1 MRIGAFSKKH
11 QVTQDAVRFYL
22 EKGLLVAHKRG
33 EQYYFTTSDGEDLET
48 IKTLK
53 ELQFSLSAILEL
65 MTLKR
70 LSGED
75 SALYRQ
81 KYLKHL
87 RVQQEEVF
95 AMRKKA
101 ESLERILQ
109 EKIEKVEKEEKKD
122 RVLGIPVEAL
132 SILACPSC
140 GEKLPLKRGDLVDHM
155 VVEGDFQCSCG
166 YEAKVSA
173 GVFVYEP
180 SVRTKMNCGRKMQ
193 TKEEFLQNSS
203 HTYINHLYQTM
214 GLMMERIDE
223 VKAPLPYMME
233 MNNCVGFFLQ
243 QYLKELRD
251 ETTYILVDY
260 DLERILQLKRNLE
273 CYAKHEKFLFLCC
286 DYDQLPLKK
295 QSVDLLVDF
304 GMVRNFEKETG
315 KSLLTPVL
323 PLLKEEGSYVA
334 SSLYAEVKKSEL
346 RPEGKG
352 YEETYL
358 SEKMKAQGLQMVKE
372 SSLGP
377 AYQEN
382 PEDAFLSGKP
392 LYQKVIHGRKK
403 KRSIVLEAI

>member
-33 EQYYFTTSDGEDLET
+33 EQYYFTSSDGEDLET
-48 IKTLK
+48 IKMLK
-53 ELQFSLSAILEL
+53 GLQFSLSAILEL

-109 EKIEKVEKEEKKD
+109 EKIETVEKEEKKD
-122 RVLGIPVEAL
+122 RVLGIPLEAL
-132 SILACPSC
+132 SILACPAC
-140 GEKLPLKRGDLVDHM
+140 GDKLPLKRGDLVDHM
-155 VVEGDFQCSCG
+155 VVEGDFQCNCG

-214 GLMMERIDE
+214 GLMMERIEE
-223 VKAPLPYMME
+223 VKEPLPYMME
-233 MNNCVGFFLQ
+233 LNNCVGFFLQ
-243 QYLKELRD
+243 QYLKELRE

-286 DYDQLPLKK
+286 DYDQLPLKD
-295 QSVDLLVDF
+295 QSVDLVVDF
-304 GMVRNFEKETG
+304 GMVRNFEKDTE
-315 KSLLTPVL
+315 KCLLEAVL
-323 PLLKEEGSYVA
+323 PVLKEEGDYVA
-334 SSLYAEVKKSEL
+334 STLFTETLNFDRREDT
-346 RPEGKG
+346 KG
-352 YEETYL
+352 YREGYL
-358 SEKMKAQGLQMVKE
+358 SEKMKGKNLYLLQE
-372 SSLGP
+372 SVLGP

-392 LYQKVIHGRKK
+392 LYQKVVHGRKR
-403 KRSIVLEAI
+403 KRSVVLEAI